1 MRKNINKF
9 RKLDTESKIQ
19 LVVTSS
25 VVTLLMAVVIEWGKN
40 GFISYF

>member
-1 MRKNINKF
+1 MRNNINKF

-19 LVVTSS
+19 LVLTSG